1 MKKSKIDK
9 LSKNISDAVI
19 GKYNREFQKNYEI
32 RSKEYTPDIA
42 ISKAI
47 NDSLPVLVKEITERL
62 IDELS

>member
-1 MKKSKIDK
+1 MPLLANTTGSFK
-9 LSKNISDAVI
+9 
-19 GKYNREFQKNYEI
+19 KNYEI
-32 RSKEYTPDIA
+32 RSKKYTPDIA